1 MRLLGVKM
9 GITAAFHPQAD
20 GQSER
25 TNATVEIALRCFLGG
40 NIDLYPK
47 WTEYLPII
55 ELEYNNIPQASTNI
69 SPNDLRFAVRPQ
81 GIPDVLSSNDTHSSE
96 SAETLAGDLQN
107 RRSDARDSILAA
119 QRKQK
124 ELYDSKRRDFQFK
137 VGDLALLRFHR
148 FGSGYK
154 PPPPHRHKIAPV
166 STPIRIL
173 EKLSPLS
180 YRIQLPVGSRI
191 HDVVSVVH
199 LQHYK
204 GTDTDDIKPMPVQ
217 VDGVEEYEVERIE
230 GERKIK
236 GKKEFL
242 VKWKGY
248 GDAERTW
255 EPLEHLDNARN
266 VLDEWTAQSSNK
278 APVDRTDTDKSNK
291 SNRDKPESD
300 GHESNESRGKSLVPL
315 RRSSRHKKI
324 PT

>member
-1 MRLLGVKM
+1 M

-40 NIDLYPK
+40 DIDLYPK

-69 SPNDLRFAVRPQ
+69 SPNDLRFTIRPR
-81 GIPDVLSSNDTHSSE
+81 GIPDVLLLHDSRSSE
-96 SAETLAGDLQN
+96 SAETLAGDLLN
-107 RRSDARDSILAA
+107 RRSDAHDAILAA

-124 ELYDSKRRDFQFK
+124 ELYDSKRRDFQFE

-154 PPPPHRHKIAPV
+154 PPLPHRHKIAPI

-180 YRIQLPVGSRI
+180 YRIQLPAGSRI

-204 GTDTDDIKPMPVQ
+204 GSNTDDIKPMLVQ

-230 GERKIK
+230 GERKMK

-248 GDAERTW
+248 GDAERTC

-266 VLDEWTAQSSNK
+266 VLDEWTAQSLNK
-278 APVDRTDTDKSNK
+278 APVDRTDMDKSNK

-300 GHESNESRGKSLVPL
+300 GHESNESRGKSSVPL
-315 RRSSRHKKI
+315 RHSSRYKKSS
-324 PT
+324 PE

>member
-1 MRLLGVKM
+1 M
-9 GITAAFHPQAD
+9 
-20 GQSER
+20 
-25 TNATVEIALRCFLGG
+25 
-40 NIDLYPK
+40 
-47 WTEYLPII
+47 
-55 ELEYNNIPQASTNI
+55 
-69 SPNDLRFAVRPQ
+69 
-81 GIPDVLSSNDTHSSE
+81 
-96 SAETLAGDLQN
+96 
-107 RRSDARDSILAA
+107 
-119 QRKQK
+119 
-124 ELYDSKRRDFQFK
+124 
-137 VGDLALLRFHR
+137 
-148 FGSGYK
+148 
-154 PPPPHRHKIAPV
+154 

-230 GERKIK
+230 GEWKIK

-266 VLDEWTAQSSNK
+266 VLDEWTVQSSNK

-300 GHESNESRGKSLVPL
+300 GHESNESRGKSSVPL
-315 RRSSRHKKI
+315 RHSSRYKKSS
-324 PT
+324 PE

>member
-1 MRLLGVKM
+1 MEPR
-9 GITAAFHPQAD
+9 AD

-25 TNATVEIALRCFLGG
+25 TNATVEIAIRCFLGG
-40 NIDLYPK
+40 DIDLYPK

-69 SPNDLRFAVRPQ
+69 APNDLRFAVRPR
-81 GIPDVLSSNDTHSSE
+81 GIPDALLPNDTHSLEPAE
-96 SAETLAGDLQN
+96 SLAENLQN
-107 RRSDARDSILAA
+107 RRSEARDSIIAA

-124 ELYDSKRRDFQFK
+124 ELYDSKRRDFQFN
-137 VGDLALLRFHR
+137 VGDLALLCFHR

-154 PPPPHRHKIAPV
+154 PPPQHRHKIAPV
-166 STPIRIL
+166 STPVRIL

-180 YRIQLPVGSRI
+180 YRIQLPAGSRI

-266 VLDEWTAQSSNK
+266 VLDKWTAQSSK
-278 APVDRTDTDKSNK
+278 APPADRTDMDKSNK
-291 SNRDKPESD
+291 SNPGKPGSD
-300 GHESNESRGKSLVPL
+300 GNESNESQGKSSVPL
-315 RRSSRHKKI
+315 HRSSRHKKSS
-324 PT
+324 PE